1 MYHSLHFMEAR
12 FSERKVVTYK
22 HVKPGDILNAAPKVV
37 RISVMD
43 PYATDDEDEDEG
55 LVIHPRMKKFVNEIR
70 IVEKSS
76 TNCESAGVNRTSNVS
91 LRQHYKGKTGDSLEK
106 KRLRGVRQRPWGRW
120 AAEIRDPVKR
130 IRVWLGTYD
139 TAEEAAMVYDKAAIA
154 FRGSKALTNFIKPP
168 TREDLCDCGPN
179 ETEASV
185 AVSGENDSSEESHL
199 SSPTSVLGL
208 QSVELMLDEVSET
221 DLPSKE
227 ESSSQDSF
235 LFLDSH
241 SPSIDCY
248 FNFETL
254 PPVFLHETSITQQP
268 DFHDKFSDISH
279 LVNEDFQ
286 SWNWDI
292 DSYFSDPLLI

>member
-1 MYHSLHFMEAR
+1 MEAR
-12 FSERKVVTYK
+12 FSEQKVVVTYK
-22 HVKPGDILNAAPKVV
+22 HVKPGILNAAAPKVV

-43 PYATDDEDEDEG
+43 PYATDEEDEDEG
-55 LVIHPRMKKFVNEIR
+55 LVNHPRMKKFVNEIR
-70 IVEKSS
+70 IVEKKSS
-76 TNCESAGVNRTSNVS
+76 TNSESAGVNRTNVS
-91 LRQHYKGKTGDSLEK
+91 LRQHCKGKTGGSLEEK
-106 KRLRGVRQRPWGRW
+106 KLRGIRQRPWGRW

-130 IRVWLGTYD
+130 RRVWLGTYD
-139 TAEEAAMVYDKAAIA
+139 TAEEAAMVYDKAAIT
-154 FRGSKALTNFIKPP
+154 FRGSNARTNFIKPP
-168 TREDLCDCGPN
+168 SRDVVLTN
-179 ETEASV
+179 ETEARV
-185 AVSGENDSSEESHL
+185 TVSGENDSSEGSSHFP
-199 SSPTSVLGL
+199 SPTSVLKL
-208 QSVELMLDEVSET
+208 QPVEIMLEEFSET
-221 DLPSKE
+221 DLLSKE

-292 DSYFSDPLLI
+292 DSYFSDPLSL

>member
-1 MYHSLHFMEAR
+1 MEAR
-12 FSERKVVTYK
+12 FSEQKVVVTYK
-22 HVKPGDILNAAPKVV
+22 HVKPGILNAAAPKVV

-43 PYATDDEDEDEG
+43 PYATDEEDEDEG
-55 LVIHPRMKKFVNEIR
+55 LVNHPRMKKFVNEIR
-70 IVEKSS
+70 IVEKKSS
-76 TNCESAGVNRTSNVS
+76 TNSESAGVNRTNVS
-91 LRQHYKGKTGDSLEK
+91 LRQHCKGKTGGSLEEK
-106 KRLRGVRQRPWGRW
+106 KLRGIRQRPWGRW

-130 IRVWLGTYD
+130 RRVWLGTYD
-139 TAEEAAMVYDKAAIA
+139 TAEEAAMVYDKAAIT
-154 FRGSKALTNFIKPP
+154 FRGSNARTNFIKPP
-168 TREDLCDCGPN
+168 SRDVVLTN
-179 ETEASV
+179 ETEARV
-185 AVSGENDSSEESHL
+185 TVSGENDSSEGSSHFP
-199 SSPTSVLGL
+199 SPTSVLKL
-208 QSVELMLDEVSET
+208 QPVEIMLEEFSET
-221 DLPSKE
+221 DLLSKE

>member
-1 MYHSLHFMEAR
+1 MEAR
-12 FSERKVVTYK
+12 FSEQKVVVTYK
-22 HVKPGDILNAAPKVV
+22 HVKPGILNAAAPKVV

-43 PYATDDEDEDEG
+43 PYATDEEDEDEG
-55 LVIHPRMKKFVNEIR
+55 LVNHPRMKKFVNEIR
-70 IVEKSS
+70 IVEKKSS

-130 IRVWLGTYD
+130 RRVWLGTYD
-139 TAEEAAMVYDKAAIA
+139 TAEEAAMVYDKAAIT
-154 FRGSKALTNFIKPP
+154 FRGSNARTNFIKPP
-168 TREDLCDCGPN
+168 SRDVVLTN
-179 ETEASV
+179 ETEARV
-185 AVSGENDSSEESHL
+185 TVSGENDSSEGSSHFP
-199 SSPTSVLGL
+199 SPTSVLKL
-208 QSVELMLDEVSET
+208 QPVEIMLEEFSET
-221 DLPSKE
+221 DLLSKE